1 MKPTE
6 IKDLVT
12 GLLVIVMAAIALGQ
26 YGKLEH
32 FARVEVGKALMPQP
46 TRPFFIQS
54 NQRSCRSR

>member
-26 YGKLEH
+26 YGPRPEPWTDSPNSC
-32 FARVEVGKALMPQP
+32 VGSLAPVLV
-46 TRPFFIQS
+46 S
-54 NQRSCRSR
+54 

>member
-12 GLLVIVMAAIALGQ
+12 GLLALIMAAIALGQ

-32 FARVEVGKALMPQP
+32 FACVEAGKALKPRA
-46 TRPFFIQS
+46 TRAFFNRTVQ
-54 NQRSCRSR
+54 